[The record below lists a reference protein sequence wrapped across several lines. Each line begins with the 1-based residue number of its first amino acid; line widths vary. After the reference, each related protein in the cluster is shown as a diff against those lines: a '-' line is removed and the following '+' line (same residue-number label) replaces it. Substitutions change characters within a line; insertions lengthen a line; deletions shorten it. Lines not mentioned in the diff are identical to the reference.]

1 MARLALLFAL
11 LSSIPIFAASPEAEI
26 RAVLDRQVAD
36 WNRGDVDAFMQGYD
50 RSDQTLF
57 IGKNVTRG
65 WQQVIERYRTSY
77 PTKDRM
83 GQLDFSE
90 LEVHPLGEDYA
101 LVVGRFHLARTKE
114 DGGDA
119 SGIFSLIFHH
129 TSGGWKIIAD
139 HTS

>member
-1 MARLALLFAL
+1 MIKLALLTLLAGCAL
-11 LSSIPIFAASPEAEI
+11 RAASPEADI

-57 IGKNVTRG
+57 IGKTVARG
-65 WQQVIERYRTSY
+65 WQQVIERYRKSY

-83 GQLDFSE
+83 GRLEFSDVE
-90 LEVHPLGEDYA
+90 IHPLGADYA
-101 LVVGRFHLARTKE
+101 LVVGRFHLTRDTE
-114 DGGDA
+114 NGGDA
-119 SGIFSLIFHH
+119 SGIFSLTFHR
-129 TSGGWKIIAD
+129 TSAGWKIIAD